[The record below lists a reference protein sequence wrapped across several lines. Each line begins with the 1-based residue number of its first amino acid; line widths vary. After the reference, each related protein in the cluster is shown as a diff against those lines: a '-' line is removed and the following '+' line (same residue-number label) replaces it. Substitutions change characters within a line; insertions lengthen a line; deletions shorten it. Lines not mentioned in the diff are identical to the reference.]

1 MKNYMKQIFIYAT
14 FTNFLEAEDSNDYEN
29 FFFYTDINIEKVRSQ
44 QQHNVPTWE
53 SMLSLQW
60 KQC

>member
-29 FFFYTDINIEKVRSQ
+29 FFFYTDINNIEKVRSQ
-44 QQHNVPTWE
+44 QQHNVPT
-53 SMLSLQW
+53 
-60 KQC
+60 